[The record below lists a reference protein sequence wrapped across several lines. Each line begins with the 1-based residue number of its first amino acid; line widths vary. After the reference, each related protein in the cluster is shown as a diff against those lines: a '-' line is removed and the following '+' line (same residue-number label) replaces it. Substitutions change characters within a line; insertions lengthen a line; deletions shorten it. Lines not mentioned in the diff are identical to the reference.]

1 MDSYSKKWKLLIQS
15 RGRSFIFS
23 TAAPVPVAAAAHAA
37 VKVAKHETWRREAIW
52 NRVKDFHLLTG
63 IPVTSPIISL
73 IVGTEDKALQASRLR
88 VALSAVHTREDLEN
102 LAAALSR
109 CINFQ
114 DTRIYDSNAY
124 ARL

>member
-1 MDSYSKKWKLLIQS
+1 MSFNPTELLLYV
-15 RGRSFIFS
+15 FLCVF
-23 TAAPVPVAAAAHAA
+23 T
-37 VKVAKHETWRREAIW
+37 
-52 NRVKDFHLLTG
+52 F
-63 IPVTSPIISL
+63 
-73 IVGTEDKALQASRLR
+73 RLR